1 MKYIQIE
8 SDKWEDVNR
17 TYLVLEYNRPD
28 LTSSRADLVLEKED
42 GSRTERTVPIS
53 EIKWIFNY

>member
-17 TYLVLEYNRPD
+17 TYLVLEYYRPD
-28 LTSSRADLVLEKED
+28 STSSRTDLVLERED
-42 GSRTERTVPIS
+42 GSIIRRTVSDHI
-53 EIKWIFNY
+53 IRWIFNY

>member
-28 LTSSRADLVLEKED
+28 PTSSRVDLVLEKED
-42 GSRTERTVPIS
+42 RIRTERTVPIS